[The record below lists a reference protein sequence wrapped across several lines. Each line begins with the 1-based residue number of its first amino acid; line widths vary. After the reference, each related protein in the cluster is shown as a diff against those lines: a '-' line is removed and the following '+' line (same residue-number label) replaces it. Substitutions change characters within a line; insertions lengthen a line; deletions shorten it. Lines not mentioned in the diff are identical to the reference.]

1 VSEAIRTAIVGYG
14 LAGRVFH
21 APLIS
26 ADPSYELAGIV
37 TANPERAAGAAS
49 LYPSARILSSVDEL
63 LAADGF
69 DLVVVGAPTPDHAAI
84 ATRTVERG
92 LATVVDKP
100 LAVRSLEAAE
110 LIELAELRG
119 VPLTVFQNRRWD
131 GDFLTVR
138 KLVEAGAFGEVWRF
152 ESRFEWHST
161 RPRPQWKQETS
172 GVDGGGVAYDL
183 GAHLIDQAVQLFGP
197 VESYYGEL
205 DRHRTG
211 AVNDDDTFIA
221 LTHTSGVR
229 SHLAMSSMVARRGF
243 RFRVLGS
250 ESGFA
255 KWGLDPQESQLAS
268 GMSPLDEGFGV
279 EPEEAW
285 GTLGR
290 DPDAVPVPTER
301 GGYREFY
308 ARLAASLRGDG
319 PLPVDPRDAL
329 VAIGIIES
337 LQAASQ
343 GVRA

>member
-1 VSEAIRTAIVGYG
+1 MSDRIRAAIIGYG

-26 ADPSYELAGIV
+26 ADPAYELAGIV
-37 TANPERAAGAAS
+37 TANPDRSSAAAT
-49 LYPSARILSSVDEL
+49 LYPQARIFSTVDDL
-63 LAADGF
+63 LAADDI
-69 DLVVVGAPTPDHAAI
+69 DLVVVGAPTPDHAAV
-84 ATRTVERG
+84 ATRTVECG

-110 LIELAELRG
+110 LIELASLRG

-138 KLVEAGAFGEVWRF
+138 KLLSQGALGDVWRF
-152 ESRFEWHST
+152 ESRFEWNST
-161 RPRPQWKQETS
+161 RPRPQWKQETP

-197 VESYYGEL
+197 VASYYGEL
-205 DRHRTG
+205 DRHRPG
-211 AVNDDDTFIA
+211 AVNDDDSFIA

-229 SHLAMSSMVARRGF
+229 SHLAMSSMVAQRGF

-250 ESGFA
+250 TA
-255 KWGLDPQESQLAS
+255 AYTKWGLDPQEPQLAG
-268 GMSPLDEGFGV
+268 GMSPLDEAFGV
-279 EPEEAW
+279 EPEDAW
-285 GTLGR
+285 GKLGR
-290 DPDAVPVPTER
+290 DADATPLPTER
-301 GGYREFY
+301 GAYREFY
-308 ARLAASLRGDG
+308 AQLAASLRGGG

-337 LQAASQ
+337 LHTQQ
-343 GVRA
+343 P

>member
-1 VSEAIRTAIVGYG
+1 MSEPIRTAVIGYG

-26 ADPSYELAGIV
+26 ADPAFELAGIV
-37 TANPERAAGAAS
+37 TADAQRSAAAAS
-49 LYPSARILSSVDEL
+49 LYPDARILSTVDEL

-69 DLVVVGAPTPDHAAI
+69 ELVVVGAPTPDHAAI
-84 ATRTVERG
+84 ATRTLERG

-100 LAVRSLEAAE
+100 LAVRSVAAAQ

-138 KLVEAGAFGEVWRF
+138 KLLDAGAFGDVWRF
-152 ESRFEWHST
+152 ESRFEWHSA
-161 RPRPQWKQETS
+161 RPRPQWKQETA
-172 GVDGGGVAYDL
+172 GADGGGVAYDL

-205 DRHRTG
+205 DRHRPG
-211 AVNDDDTFIA
+211 AVNDDDSFIA

-229 SHLAMSSMVARRGF
+229 SHLAMSSMVAQRGF

-250 ESGFA
+250 ESGFT

-268 GMSPLDEGFGV
+268 GVSPLDEGFGV
-279 EPEEAW
+279 EPAEAW
-285 GTLGR
+285 GKLGR
-290 DPDAVPVPTER
+290 DGSAAPVPTER

-308 ARLAASLRGDG
+308 SRLAASLRDG
-319 PLPVDPRDAL
+319 APLPVDPRDAL
-329 VAIGIIES
+329 VAIGIVES
-337 LQAASQ
+337 LHEQ
-343 GVRA
+343 R

>member
-1 VSEAIRTAIVGYG
+1 VTEPIRAAIIGYG

-26 ADPSYELAGIV
+26 ADPAYELAGIV
-37 TANPERAAGAAS
+37 TANPERSSAAVAR
-49 LYPSARILSSVDEL
+49 YPQARIFSTVDEL
-63 LAADGF
+63 LATDGF
-69 DLVVVGAPTPDHAAI
+69 DLVVVGAPTPDHATI
-84 ATRTVERG
+84 ATRTVEHG

-100 LAVRSLEAAE
+100 LAVKSVAAAA

-138 KLVEAGAFGEVWRF
+138 RLVEAGAFGDVWRF
-152 ESRFEWHST
+152 ESRFEWSST
-161 RPRPQWKQETS
+161 RPRPQWKQETP
-172 GVDGGGVAYDL
+172 GADGGGVAYDL
-183 GAHLIDQAVQLFGP
+183 GAHLVDQAVQLFGP

-205 DRHRTG
+205 DRHRPG
-211 AVNDDDTFIA
+211 AVNDDDSFIA

-250 ESGFA
+250 ESGFT
-255 KWGLDPQESQLAS
+255 KWGLDPQESQLAG
-268 GMSPLDEGFGV
+268 GMSPRDEGFGA

-290 DPDAVPVPTER
+290 DGEARPVPTER
-301 GGYREFY
+301 GAYREFY
-308 ARLAASLRGDG
+308 ARLADALRGSG

-337 LQAASQ
+337 LHAGSAA
-343 GVRA
+343 

>member
-1 VSEAIRTAIVGYG
+1 VSDPIRTAIIGYG

-26 ADPSYELAGIV
+26 ADPAFELAGIV
-37 TANPERAAGAAS
+37 TADASRSAAAAS
-49 LYPSARILSSVDEL
+49 LYPGAQILSTVEEL

-69 DLVVVGAPTPDHAAI
+69 ELVVVGAPTPDHAAI
-84 ATRTVERG
+84 ATRTLERG

-100 LAVRSLEAAE
+100 LAVRSVEAAE
-110 LIELAELRG
+110 LIELADLRG

-138 KLVEAGAFGEVWRF
+138 KLVESGAFGDVWRF
-152 ESRFEWHST
+152 ESRFEWHSV
-161 RPRPQWKQETS
+161 RPRPQWKQETA
-172 GVDGGGVAYDL
+172 GAGGGGVAYDL

-205 DRHRTG
+205 DRHRPG

-229 SHLAMSSMVARRGF
+229 SHLAMSSMVAQRGS

-250 ESGFA
+250 ESGFV

-268 GMSPLDEGFGV
+268 GMSPLDEGYGV
-279 EPEEAW
+279 EPAEAW
-285 GTLGR
+285 GKLGR
-290 DPDAVPVPTER
+290 DADAAPVPTER

-308 ARLAASLRGDG
+308 SRLAASLRDG
-319 PLPVDPRDAL
+319 APLPVDPRDAL
-329 VAIGIIES
+329 VAIGIVES
-337 LQAASQ
+337 LHAQKWN
-343 GVRA
+343 

>member
-1 VSEAIRTAIVGYG
+1 VSEPIRTAVIGYG

-26 ADPSYELAGIV
+26 ADPAYELAGIV
-37 TANPERAAGAAS
+37 TANPDRSAAAAAR
-49 LYPSARILSSVDEL
+49 YPQAQIFSTVDEL

-84 ATRTVERG
+84 AARTLERG

-100 LAVRSLEAAE
+100 LAVRSVEAAE
-110 LIELAELRG
+110 LIELADLGG

-131 GDFLTVR
+131 GDFRTVR
-138 KLVEAGAFGEVWRF
+138 KLVEAGALGEVWRF
-152 ESRFEWHST
+152 ESRFEWNST

-172 GVDGGGVAYDL
+172 GAEGGGVAYDL

-205 DRHRTG
+205 DRHRPG
-211 AVNDDDTFIA
+211 AVNDDDSFIA

-229 SHLAMSSMVARRGF
+229 SHLAMSSMVAQRGF

-250 ESGFA
+250 SSGFT
-255 KWGLDPQESQLAS
+255 KWGLDPQEPQLAG

-285 GTLGR
+285 GKLGR
-290 DPDAVPVPTER
+290 DGEAVPVPTER
-301 GGYREFY
+301 GAYREFY
-308 ARLAASLRGDG
+308 AQLAAALRSSG

-329 VAIGIIES
+329 VAIGIIED
-337 LQAASQ
+337 LQR
-343 GVRA
+343 VRA

>member
-1 VSEAIRTAIVGYG
+1 VSDPIRAAIVGYG

-26 ADPSYELAGIV
+26 ADPAYELAGIV
-37 TANPERAAGAAS
+37 TGNPERAAAAAS
-49 LYPSARILSSVDEL
+49 RYPSARILSTVDEL

-84 ATRTVERG
+84 ATRTLERG

-100 LAVRSLEAAE
+100 LAVRSVEAAE
-110 LIELAELRG
+110 LIELAELKG

-138 KLVEAGAFGEVWRF
+138 KLVEAGAFGDVWRF
-152 ESRFEWHST
+152 ESRFEWNST

-183 GAHLIDQAVQLFGP
+183 GAHLVDQAVRLFGP
-197 VESYYGEL
+197 VASYYGEL
-205 DRHRTG
+205 DRHRPG
-211 AVNDDDTFIA
+211 AANDDDSFIA

-229 SHLAMSSMVARRGF
+229 SHLAMSSMVAQRGF

-250 ESGFA
+250 DSGFT
-255 KWGLDPQESQLAS
+255 KWGLDPQESQLAG

-285 GTLGR
+285 GKLGR
-290 DPDAVPVPTER
+290 DGDAAPVPTER
-301 GGYREFY
+301 GAYRDFY
-308 ARLAASLRGDG
+308 AQLAAAVRGSG

-329 VAIGIIES
+329 VAIGIIED
-337 LQAASQ
+337 LQALRSSS
-343 GVRA
+343 R